1 MGSFFKRKNGE
12 DTSAEKAKEAAKEEL
27 SPDETEKRI
36 REILSG
42 EDKNTVKSKR
52 KPKKIKKIIII
63 AVIAVILLLFLS
75 RLMGKK
81 EMSLPPVS
89 ELKKGE
95 IESSLTVTG
104 PVEGTE
110 SVDVTSNLHAKVTE
124 LNVKEG
130 DEVKEGETVLLK
142 IDTADIEK
150 EIENAKGNLELL
162 RAQREEKLRDEQAQ
176 YEKALQDLAFAEDD
190 FNRKNALYQTGDI
203 SKVDYDTA
211 LNALNDARRTA
222 QGFNVENGRVT
233 GDESS
238 DLEIENAER
247 ALRQVEDKLEDAV
260 IKAPISGTV
269 TRVYTKVGQFAD
281 KTDDANNPLIVIEDL
296 KKLQMKV
303 KISEYS
309 IGMVKEDQPV
319 EITADILGGKTV
331 EGKIASISP
340 TGEEKGGGST
350 ERVIPAIVSIED
362 DSGLI
367 AGITAKAKILLA
379 KAEDSFTV
387 PISAVSDDGEGD
399 KLIQFVISEGTEKN
413 VGSIESVKVETGI
426 EGDINIEI
434 KDTVSKEDRE
444 LLKEGAIFITSYDA
458 SLEGMSGSFASPEKP
473 QEETAAVPR
482 KE

>member
-1 MGSFFKRKNGE
+1 M
-12 DTSAEKAKEAAKEEL
+12 
-27 SPDETEKRI
+27 
-36 REILSG
+36 
-42 EDKNTVKSKR
+42 
-52 KPKKIKKIIII
+52 
-63 AVIAVILLLFLS
+63 
-75 RLMGKK
+75 
-81 EMSLPPVS
+81 
-89 ELKKGE
+89 
-95 IESSLTVTG
+95 
-104 PVEGTE
+104 
-110 SVDVTSNLHAKVTE
+110 
-124 LNVKEG
+124 
-130 DEVKEGETVLLK
+130 
-142 IDTADIEK
+142 
-150 EIENAKGNLELL
+150 
-162 RAQREEKLRDEQAQ
+162 
-176 YEKALQDLAFAEDD
+176 
-190 FNRKNALYQTGDI
+190 
-203 SKVDYDTA
+203 
-211 LNALNDARRTA
+211 
-222 QGFNVENGRVT
+222 
-233 GDESS
+233 
-238 DLEIENAER
+238 
-247 ALRQVEDKLEDAV
+247 EDKLEDAV

-434 KDTVSKEDRE
+434 KDTVSKEDRA
-444 LLKEGAIFITSYDA
+444 LLKEGALFITSYDA
-458 SLEGMSGSFASPEKP
+458 SLEGMSGSFASPEKL
-473 QEETAAVPR
+473 QEETAAVSR